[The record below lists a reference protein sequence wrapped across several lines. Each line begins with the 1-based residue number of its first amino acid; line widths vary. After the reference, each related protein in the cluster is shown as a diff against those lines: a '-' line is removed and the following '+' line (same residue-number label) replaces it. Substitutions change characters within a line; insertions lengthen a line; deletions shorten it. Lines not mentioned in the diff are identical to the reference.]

1 MPNENFSPTYSTDNI
16 WREQDMERC
25 LSDDLNT
32 IELNITNLQTGKA
45 NTEHTHTGYATTSD
59 VSALQSLV
67 GDTSVASQIAS
78 SVATKADMNHTHSE
92 YALSEHTHSYNDL
105 NDKPS
110 IPTTLPA
117 DGGNSVTVDGKH
129 ASEFASTSDVTA
141 LQALI
146 GDTSVSAQITEA
158 MQNVDLTGY
167 ATETYV
173 NTQVSGLVDSAPET
187 LNTLNELAAALG
199 DDPNFAT
206 TIMTQIGG
214 KADVAHTHD
223 DRYYTETEIDTK
235 LNEKVNVVAGK
246 GLSTEDFTTA
256 EKNKLANLSESGNE
270 ITVDSYLSPTSTNPV
285 QNKVINT
292 ALLGK
297 AGVIHVHTGYASSS
311 DVAELQDLVGDTAV
325 ATQISNAVAGKA
337 DSNHTHNA
345 VTTSAAG
352 FMSAT
357 DKTKLNGIEIGA
369 NKYTLPT
376 ATGTVLGGVKIGD
389 NITNSSGKISLT
401 KNNVTSALGYTPFN
415 SSDVIPKSKGG
426 TGANFSNIPANAI
439 IRNSGSGGSD
449 LYYTETANGA
459 FYATSANG
467 YPTFGILPVAQGGT
481 GETKAWEN
489 GTVSS
494 LNSTTVTSYQFAVF
508 PYLNKAFIRLNVLL
522 GSALAS
528 DGARYI
534 VMPSTMATAHT
545 ALSCYNTSGYDIH
558 CGMSSN
564 SGVYVINCGTASMP
578 NTVRLFISG
587 WYSI

>member
-1 MPNENFSPTYSTDNI
+1 MLNGEFNPTWSTDNI
-16 WREQDMERC
+16 WREEDMERC
-25 LSDDLNT
+25 LSNDLNT
-32 IELNITNLQTGKA
+32 IEANIANLQTGKA
-45 NTEHTHTGYATTSD
+45 DIAHTHTEYAAASEVT
-59 VSALQSLV
+59 ALQTLV
-67 GDTSVASQIAS
+67 GDTSVASQIS
-78 SVATKADMNHTHSE
+78 LSVATKADINHTHSG
-92 YALSEHTHSYNDL
+92 YASLEHTHNYNDL
-105 NDKPS
+105 NDKPI
-110 IPTTLPA
+110 IPTSLPA
-117 DGGNSVTVDGKH
+117 NGGNSDTVDGKH
-129 ASEFASTSDVTA
+129 ANEFASATDVTA
-141 LQALI
+141 LQDLV
-146 GDTSVSAQITEA
+146 GDTSVSAQIA
-158 MQNVDLTGY
+158 
-167 ATETYV
+167 
-173 NTQVSGLVDSAPET
+173 
-187 LNTLNELAAALG
+187 
-199 DDPNFAT
+199 
-206 TIMTQIGG
+206 TQISS
-214 KADVAHTHD
+214 KADVSHTHD
-223 DRYYTETEIDTK
+223 DRYYTELEVDNK
-235 LNEKVNVVAGK
+235 LSEKVDAVAGK

-292 ALLGK
+292 ALLSK

-534 VMPSTMATAHT
+534 AMPSTMATAHT